1 MNKSEFIAKLA
12 KGYAWDKAHA
22 ELALDGVLGVIKEA
36 LAAGEDITLVGFGT
50 FTVAAKPEN
59 ITGRL
64 KPVVNQK
71 LTARFQTAF
80 LFARRIPLMY
90 DCL

>member
-50 FTVAAKPEN
+50 FTVAAKPERQGRN
-59 ITGRL
+59 PKTGEPITIPAAKVPKFKPGKLL
-64 KPVVNQK
+64 KDAVNG
-71 LTARFQTAF
+71 
-80 LFARRIPLMY
+80 
-90 DCL
+90 